1 MIQLGPAAT
10 VDPSS
15 PNAILNGIEILK
27 ISDSARSLDSDLA
40 AGSSKGPGPQT
51 NKMKIFAAIAL
62 ATGITAMFLLAKSFL
77 LLKKKHQ
84 TWNHG
89 KSFSSWFSP
98 LNNSKA
104 HLLSSRTS
112 YRSSFLSSSKSK
124 SSFPSFL
131 PSAGFGQSFTFK
143 ELQEAM
149 QNFDEKAVSEAG
161 GFGKVYLG
169 GLEDGKKKSCNQAWK
184 HFITARHQQVPNR
197 DTEAPQG
204 LAPSPRLT
212 HWIL

>member
-1 MIQLGPAAT
+1 MIQLGPAAM

-169 GLEDGKKKSCNQAWK
+169 ALEDGKKKVAIKRGNTSSQQGINEFQTEIQKPPRVW
-184 HFITARHQQVPNR
+184 HRHLV
-197 DTEAPQG
+197 
-204 LAPSPRLT
+204 
-212 HWIL
+212 

>member
-89 KSFSSWFSP
+89 KSFSLWFSP

-169 GLEDGKKKSCNQAWK
+169 GLEDGKKKKLQSSVETLHHSKAS
-184 HFITARHQQVPNR
+184 T
-197 DTEAPQG
+197 
-204 LAPSPRLT
+204 SPGSGTVTSFDSLDIVTRT
-212 HWIL
+212 RK